1 MDSMTQYLNLPITN
15 HTWVFFIVLAIILL
29 APMIFTKLRIPHL
42 IGMILAGVLI
52 GEHGLNIL
60 ERDASF
66 ELFGQVGI
74 YYIMF
79 LAGLEMDLVGLQ
91 QNRSEGLIFGAFTA
105 IFLIVYMII
114 CAGMFRDY
122 RVSDETTVL
131 LEQQKDLS
139 LAIDQLLEDIEAGR
153 KYMKVYRQMKMY
165 NDPSTNPVL
174 YKK

>member
-66 ELFGQVGI
+66 ELFGQTGVK
-74 YYIMF
+74 
-79 LAGLEMDLVGLQ
+79 A
-91 QNRSEGLIFGAFTA
+91 
-105 IFLIVYMII
+105 
-114 CAGMFRDY
+114 
-122 RVSDETTVL
+122 
-131 LEQQKDLS
+131 
-139 LAIDQLLEDIEAGR
+139 
-153 KYMKVYRQMKMY
+153 
-165 NDPSTNPVL
+165 
-174 YKK
+174 

>member
-1 MDSMTQYLNLPITN
+1 MTQYLNLPITN

-105 IFLIVYMII
+105 IFPFVLGFLAGHWVLHYQMMASLLLACIFASHTLVSYPIVGRYGISKHKSVVISVAGTMVALIF
-114 CAGMFRDY
+114 ALL
-122 RVSDETTVL
+122 VL
-131 LEQQKDLS
+131 AAL
-139 LAIDQLLEDIEAGR
+139 
-153 KYMKVYRQMKMY
+153 
-165 NDPSTNPVL
+165 
-174 YKK
+174 